1 MTPVINPWVF
11 YFMDM
16 VNGVDA
22 FFTIFGVMAFIG
34 AIIATVLYFVIRCDC
49 GADDDDTKTANWIR
63 KLVSWVAGIF
73 LIISTLV
80 PSQAT
85 LTKMVIAQNVTY
97 ERVETVTD
105 TVETV
110 YNDIMELFE
119 SNE

>member
-11 YFMDM
+11 YVFELVTTLKVTSLILASVTLAVGITMWICNESTK
-16 VNGVDA
+16 VKVCAWLCGVGLL
-22 FFTIFGVMAFIG
+22 IGVF
-34 AIIATVLYFVIRCDC
+34 
-49 GADDDDTKTANWIR
+49 
-63 KLVSWVAGIF
+63 
-73 LIISTLV
+73 V
-80 PSQAT
+80 PSSNTVA
-85 LTKMVIAQNVTY
+85 KMVIAQNVTY

>member
-16 VNGVDA
+16 VDGLDM
-22 FFTIFGVMAFIG
+22 FCCTFGIVAFIG
-34 AIIATVLYFVIRCDC
+34 AIVATIDYFLVRSDY
-49 GADDDDTKTANWIR
+49 GVDNKETKNANWLR
-63 KLVSWVAGIF
+63 KLFSWVAGIL
-73 LIISTLV
+73 LIIAMLV
-80 PSQAT
+80 PSQDT

-97 ERVETVTD
+97 ERVEAVTD